1 VSDEA
6 TCSQNMQWAWRT
18 QAPSAC
24 SPQPAPRARRQGRRL
39 EGLHKGGGED
49 LPQSSQH
56 AVS

>member
-1 VSDEA
+1 MRLLA
-6 TCSQNMQWAWRT
+6 AKTCSGRGALKRHLHVR
-18 QAPSAC
+18 PS
-24 SPQPAPRARRQGRRL
+24 RRRGRDQGRRL